1 MVQEKLCNN
10 NFWVAN
16 NSLRSAERQVLY
28 SPYFPQWPK
37 TIFIFHCRL
46 GNNKRKTKSSQINII
61 KSKQGYHCSH
71 SKQLVIILF
80 LNKTWMISFYILKL
94 FWQPEDD
101 VWCLVCCSKFWW
113 IENNKRFQRCLKIK
127 TIAQHYVLNQYDSSK
142 LSLSLAQFS
151 NWLLNRADQE
161 QTNEHSIWLFFSS
174 KNYVTFNLYQIC
186 SFIIILRSC
195 YTFGNIHVMKIKIF
209 VKRGCMNI

>member
-1 MVQEKLCNN
+1 M
-10 NFWVAN
+10 
-16 NSLRSAERQVLY
+16 
-28 SPYFPQWPK
+28 
-37 TIFIFHCRL
+37 HD
-46 GNNKRKTKSSQINII
+46 
-61 KSKQGYHCSH
+61 
-71 SKQLVIILF
+71 LF
-80 LNKTWMISFYILKL
+80 LHFKL

-101 VWCLVCCSKFWW
+101 VWWLVCCSEFWW

-127 TIAQHYVLNQYDSSK
+127 TIVQHYVLNQYDSSK

-195 YTFGNIHVMKIKIF
+195 YTFGNIHVMMKMKIF
-209 VKRGCMNI
+209 VKSGCMNI